1 MVVQGNAP
9 ATKEGRRDGCKL
21 QEPVIQVRE
30 KEKKKKKQ
38 KKEQER
44 KQKKERLAS
53 WRCKRDVEGG
63 KKMKPEV
70 AQANRSGA
78 NGQSFNEG

>member
-9 ATKEGRRDGCKL
+9 ATKEGRRDGCEL

-30 KEKKKKKQ
+30 KEKKKKKKKQ
-38 KKEQER
+38 KKEEER

-53 WRCKRDVEGG
+53 WRCKRE
-63 KKMKPEV
+63 M
-70 AQANRSGA
+70 
-78 NGQSFNEG
+78 